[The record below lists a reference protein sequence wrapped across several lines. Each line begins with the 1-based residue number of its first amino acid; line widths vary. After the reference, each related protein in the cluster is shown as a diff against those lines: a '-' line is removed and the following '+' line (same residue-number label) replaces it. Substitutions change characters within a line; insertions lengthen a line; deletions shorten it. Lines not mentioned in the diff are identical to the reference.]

1 MARVILFHKPRGQI
15 VSLRD
20 ERGRRTVYDA
30 LPDWVR
36 RQGMRAVG
44 RLDQDSRGLLLLTD
58 DGHLAE
64 RLLRPGAHDK
74 TYEVWVRGRVTE
86 QHRDQ
91 LLRGVKTALGVMRAG
106 AVELRGGAG
115 PKSRLLVTLNEG
127 KNRQIRRMLGA
138 LVDPQRGTP
147 LKVLELKR
155 VAFGPLRLDVPSGQW
170 RELTPAEIASLDTR
184 QAGAREEE

>member
-1 MARVILFHKPRGQI
+1 MARVLLFHKPRGLI

-30 LPDWVR
+30 LPAWVVA
-36 RQGMRAVG
+36 QGLRAIG

-58 DGHLAE
+58 DGKLAE
-64 RLLRPGAHDK
+64 RVLRPGAHEK
-74 TYEVWVRGRVTE
+74 TYEVWVRGRVTPA
-86 QHRDQ
+86 HRDQ
-91 LLRGVKTALGVMRAG
+91 LLRGVKTTLGVMRAS

-115 PKSRLLVTLNEG
+115 PKSRLQVTLREG

-138 LVDPQRGTP
+138 LLDPQRGTP

-155 VAFGPLRLDVPSGQW
+155 VALGPLQLDVASGQW
-170 RELTPAEIASLDTR
+170 RELSPAEIAALDQR
-184 QAGAREEE
+184 KAAQEEE